1 MSAEPDSTAVRVALW
16 RALHVLIDPPPHV
29 LEDTIGLQLVDP
41 PANWRERG
49 DMHPHGTKLM
59 RDSIVARARFVED
72 LVLQQRPTQ
81 YVILGAGLDTFA
93 QRHPDLKIKV
103 FEIDRAGP
111 QEWKRQRLLALKL
124 PQPAFVPVDFEKE
137 SWWDRLVESGFN
149 PIQPALVSCLG
160 VSMYLTGK
168 ANAEMLQRAAK
179 LAHGSTF
186 VMTFLLPL
194 EDIAESE
201 RPMMEM
207 SISGARRS
215 GTPFVSFFSPKE
227 IAAIARAAGFK
238 TARVEKLTSTSEQL
252 LVASL

>member
-72 LVLQQRPTQ
+72 LVLQQRPPQ

-124 PQPAFVPVDFEKE
+124 PQPAFWSPPL
-137 SWWDRLVESGFN
+137 RY
-149 PIQPALVSCLG
+149 QALVLA
-160 VSMYLTGK
+160 LTWLFQSSGIDVEVR
-168 ANAEMLQRAAK
+168 NFVLEGRMFR
-179 LAHGSTF
+179 ST
-186 VMTFLLPL
+186 LPS
-194 EDIAESE
+194 APPS
-201 RPMMEM
+201 
-207 SISGARRS
+207 
-215 GTPFVSFFSPKE
+215 
-227 IAAIARAAGFK
+227 
-238 TARVEKLTSTSEQL
+238 
-252 LVASL
+252 